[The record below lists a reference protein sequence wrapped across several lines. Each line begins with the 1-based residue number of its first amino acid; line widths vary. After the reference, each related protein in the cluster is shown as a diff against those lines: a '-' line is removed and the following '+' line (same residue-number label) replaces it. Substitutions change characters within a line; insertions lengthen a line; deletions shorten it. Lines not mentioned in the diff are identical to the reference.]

1 MYFGNYIFKLK
12 LPNIK
17 IMNTKIQSFVAISDI
32 VSLMN
37 MASGFISIIMSINHD
52 FYLASIFMIFSL
64 LFDSVDG
71 WVARKT
77 GRNDEYGFGKN
88 IDSLSDVV
96 SFGVAP
102 AIFLYAF
109 SMANANYL
117 EIPTAIVSLFIVVCG
132 VLRLTRYN
140 VISDKV
146 EGFIG
151 FPIPG
156 IAIIMAAFYLS
167 GLFNIYVA
175 LILAIIIS
183 IAMICNKSYDKFGAN
198 LYILVL
204 NAICLLLVILHIP
217 LNIAFVNVPALI
229 VLLTSLAYLF
239 INLIK
244 G

>member
-1 MYFGNYIFKLK
+1 
-12 LPNIK
+12 
-17 IMNTKIQSFVAISDI
+17 MNTKVQSFIAISDI
-32 VSLMN
+32 ISLMN
-37 MASGFISIIMSINHD
+37 MCSGFISIIMSINHN

-71 WVARKT
+71 WLARKT
-77 GRNDEYGFGKN
+77 NRNDEYGFGKN
-88 IDSLSDVV
+88 IDSLSDVI

-102 AIFLYAF
+102 AIFLYSF
-109 SMANANYL
+109 SLFNANYL
-117 EIPTAIVSLFIVVCG
+117 EIPTLIVSLFIVICG

-140 VISDKV
+140 IISDKV

-156 IAIIMAAFYLS
+156 IAIIIAAFYLS

-175 LILAIIIS
+175 LILAIIVS
-183 IAMICNKSYDKFGAN
+183 IAMICNKSYDKFTD
-198 LYILVL
+198 LYLLVL
-204 NAICLLLVILHIP
+204 NAICLLFIIFQIP
-217 LNIAFVNVPALI
+217 LNIGFVNVPALI
-229 VLLTSLAYLF
+229 VLLTSLTYLF

>member
-1 MYFGNYIFKLK
+1 
-12 LPNIK
+12 
-17 IMNTKIQSFVAISDI
+17 MNTEIQSFIAISDLI
-32 VSLMN
+32 SLMN
-37 MASGFISIIMSINHD
+37 MCSGFISIIMSINHN

-71 WVARKT
+71 WIARKT
-77 GRNDEYGFGKN
+77 NRNDEYGFGKN
-88 IDSLSDVV
+88 IDSLSDVI

-102 AIFLYAF
+102 AIFLYSF
-109 SMANANYL
+109 SLFNASYL
-117 EIPTAIVSLFIVVCG
+117 EIPTLIVSLFIVICG

-140 VISDKV
+140 IISDKV

-175 LILAIIIS
+175 LILAIIVS
-183 IAMICNKSYDKFGAN
+183 IAMICNKSYDKFTD
-198 LYILVL
+198 LYLLVL
-204 NAICLLLVILHIP
+204 NAICLLFIIFQIP
-217 LNIAFVNVPALI
+217 LNIGFVNVPALI
-229 VLLTSLAYLF
+229 VLLTSLTYLF

>member
-1 MYFGNYIFKLK
+1 
-12 LPNIK
+12 
-17 IMNTKIQSFVAISDI
+17 MNTKIQSFIAISDLI
-32 VSLMN
+32 SLMN
-37 MASGFISIIMSINHD
+37 MCSGFISIIMSINHN

-71 WVARKT
+71 WIARKT
-77 GRNDEYGFGKN
+77 DRNDEYGFGKN
-88 IDSLSDVV
+88 IDSLSDVI

-102 AIFLYAF
+102 AIFLYSF
-109 SMANANYL
+109 SLFNASYL
-117 EIPTAIVSLFIVVCG
+117 EIPTLIVSLFIVICG

-140 VISDKV
+140 IISDKV

-175 LILAIIIS
+175 LILAIIVS
-183 IAMICNKSYDKFGAN
+183 IAMICNKSYDKFTD
-198 LYILVL
+198 LYLLVL
-204 NAICLLLVILHIP
+204 NAICLLFIIFQIP
-217 LNIAFVNVPALI
+217 LNIGFVNVPALI
-229 VLLTSLAYLF
+229 VLLTSLTYLF

>member
-1 MYFGNYIFKLK
+1 
-12 LPNIK
+12 
-17 IMNTKIQSFVAISDI
+17 MNTKIQSFVAISDI
-32 VSLMN
+32 VSLLN

-77 GRNDEYGFGKN
+77 DRTDEYDFGKN
-88 IDSLSDVV
+88 IDSLSDIV

-102 AIFLYAF
+102 AIFLYSF
-109 SMANANYL
+109 STVNANYL
-117 EIPTAIVSLFIVVCG
+117 IIPTAIVSLFIVVCG

-146 EGFIG
+146 DGFIG

-167 GLFNIYVA
+167 GLFNIYIA

-198 LYILVL
+198 LYLLVL
-204 NAICLLLVILHIP
+204 NALCLLLVILNIP

-239 INLIK
+239 INLVK
-244 G
+244 

>member
-1 MYFGNYIFKLK
+1 
-12 LPNIK
+12 
-17 IMNTKIQSFVAISDI
+17 MNTEIQSFIAISDLI
-32 VSLMN
+32 SLMN
-37 MASGFISIIMSINHD
+37 MCSGFISIIMSINHN

-71 WVARKT
+71 WIARKT
-77 GRNDEYGFGKN
+77 NRNDEYGFGKN
-88 IDSLSDVV
+88 IDSLSDVI

-102 AIFLYAF
+102 AIFLYSF
-109 SMANANYL
+109 SLFNANYL
-117 EIPTAIVSLFIVVCG
+117 EIPTLIVSLFIVICG

-140 VISDKV
+140 IISDKV

-175 LILAIIIS
+175 LILAIIVS
-183 IAMICNKSYDKFGAN
+183 IAMVCNKSYDKFTD
-198 LYILVL
+198 LYLLVL
-204 NAICLLLVILHIP
+204 NAICLLFIIFQIP
-217 LNIAFVNVPALI
+217 LNIGFVNVPALI
-229 VLLTSLAYLF
+229 VLLTSLTYLF

>member
-1 MYFGNYIFKLK
+1 
-12 LPNIK
+12 
-17 IMNTKIQSFVAISDI
+17 
-32 VSLMN
+32 
-37 MASGFISIIMSINHD
+37 MSINHN

-71 WVARKT
+71 WIARKT
-77 GRNDEYGFGKN
+77 NRNDKYGFGKN
-88 IDSLSDVV
+88 IDSLSDVI

-102 AIFLYAF
+102 AIFLYSF
-109 SMANANYL
+109 SLFNANYL
-117 EIPTAIVSLFIVVCG
+117 EIPTLIVSLFIVICG

-140 VISDKV
+140 IISDKV

-175 LILAIIIS
+175 LILAIIVS
-183 IAMICNKSYDKFGAN
+183 IAMICNKSYDKFTD
-198 LYILVL
+198 LYLLVL
-204 NAICLLLVILHIP
+204 NAICLLFIIFQIP
-217 LNIAFVNVPALI
+217 LNIGFVNVPALI
-229 VLLTSLAYLF
+229 VLLTSLTYLF

>member
-1 MYFGNYIFKLK
+1 
-12 LPNIK
+12 
-17 IMNTKIQSFVAISDI
+17 MNTKIQSFIAISDLI
-32 VSLMN
+32 SLMN
-37 MASGFISIIMSINHD
+37 MCSGFISIIMSINHN

-71 WVARKT
+71 WIARKT
-77 GRNDEYGFGKN
+77 NRNDEYDFGKN
-88 IDSLSDVV
+88 IDSLSDVI

-102 AIFLYAF
+102 AIFLYSF
-109 SMANANYL
+109 SLFNANYL
-117 EIPTAIVSLFIVVCG
+117 EIPTLIVSLFIVICG

-140 VISDKV
+140 IISDKI

-175 LILAIIIS
+175 LILAIIVS
-183 IAMICNKSYDKFGAN
+183 IAMICNKSYDKFTD
-198 LYILVL
+198 LYLLVL
-204 NAICLLLVILHIP
+204 NAICLLFIIFQIP
-217 LNIAFVNVPALI
+217 LNIGFVNVPALI
-229 VLLTSLAYLF
+229 VLLTSLTYLF

>member
-1 MYFGNYIFKLK
+1 
-12 LPNIK
+12 
-17 IMNTKIQSFVAISDI
+17 MNTKIQSFIAISDI

-37 MASGFISIIMSINHD
+37 MGSGFISIIMSINHN

-77 GRNDEYGFGKN
+77 DRNDEYSFGKN
-88 IDSLSDVV
+88 IDSLSDII
-96 SFGVAP
+96 SFGIAP
-102 AIFLYAF
+102 AIFLYAY
-109 SMANANYL
+109 SLTNANYL
-117 EIPTAIVSLFIVVCG
+117 EIPTLLVSLFIVICG

-156 IAIIMAAFYLS
+156 IAIIMAAYYLS
-167 GLFNIYVA
+167 GLFNIYLA
-175 LILAIIIS
+175 LILAIIVS
-183 IAMICNKSYDKFGAN
+183 IAMICNKSYDKFDN
-198 LYILVL
+198 LYLLVL
-204 NAICLLLVILHIP
+204 NTLCLLCIILQIP
-217 LNIAFVNVPALI
+217 LNIGSVNAAALI
-229 VLLTSLAYLF
+229 VLLTSLTYLF